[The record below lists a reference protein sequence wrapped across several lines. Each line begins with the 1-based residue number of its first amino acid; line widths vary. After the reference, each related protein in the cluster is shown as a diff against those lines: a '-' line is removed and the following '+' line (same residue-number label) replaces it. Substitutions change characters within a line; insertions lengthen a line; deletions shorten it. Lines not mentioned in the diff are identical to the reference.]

1 MNDAEQSLSVL
12 ALLSNPRALKNI
24 GLWQAELE
32 ENLSLARSVLE
43 NECVTESLTFLNVGI
58 ISLKVQPY
66 SSDAFTLSGFL
77 FPAQSFISHYSY
89 VLSLRNDSYGLRY
102 YVLDLDG

>member
-12 ALLSNPRALKNI
+12 ALLSNPRTLKNI

-58 ISLKVQPY
+58 ISLTAVLFYTFGLP
-66 SSDAFTLSGFL
+66 LSGAKFYL
-77 FPAQSFISHYSY
+77 PLQLRSF
-89 VLSLRNDSYGLRY
+89 VTKRQLRPTL